1 MRIKLLLIFILSF
14 CFYATKLE
22 AQNLSGR
29 AVIDGSHTEASE
41 ILIENKTQNIRVK
54 TNDSGD
60 FSIPAKAEDLIV
72 FSGSFVETRQFF
84 VTQTALDNPNFTIHL
99 NIENIKLDD
108 LNVNKKTFGRYA
120 KRFGDR
126 AKR

>member
-72 FSGSFVETRQFF
+72 FSGSFVETR
-84 VTQTALDNPNFTIHL
+84 
-99 NIENIKLDD
+99 
-108 LNVNKKTFGRYA
+108 
-120 KRFGDR
+120 
-126 AKR
+126 